1 MSRHISNMRYWLSAI
16 VFLTVSSIAF
26 SSPSESSIRNYG
38 LTFRAHKYIQDERT
52 GLDLSPDRPFHFRE
66 GFILDFDLRMIHED
80 LAFGYVF
87 RIISG
92 EDSSLDLVTN
102 YNSGRVNFILS
113 DRKST
118 VANLDFHESL
128 EMDEHHWFHVRVVA
142 DRNGIRC
149 SVDSVEQ
156 YIASPLKNLGKVQIL
171 FGKNETEYF
180 YTTDVPPMSVRN
192 IRISRVESPEKAYCF
207 WKMLKHNRNEVYD
220 SVRDKRAS
228 VQNGI
233 WEIDWH
239 TKWQKIATIPAGPDI
254 PQVTCDG
261 ESSRL
266 FIALADSILVYDMEH
281 MELSR
286 YPSLSG
292 APFRNGGSQLEYLP
306 DNDMLVSYSVKLDT
320 AVMYDFRRM
329 SWNAELKEPWPPVQ
343 NSCGMYVSDHR
354 TLYVFGGYGNHIYNS
369 VLSAMD
375 MDSGMWRR
383 DTLPISPR
391 YLSTIGYSPQGKL
404 MIMGGYGS
412 LSGHQEEFPRNRYD
426 LYEVDPVTFGCR
438 HVADFVPEFE
448 PVSFCNSMIFPE
460 DDVLYTLS
468 FNNSHFM
475 SELRLVSYDVSSNTM
490 KFWADAIPFRFLDLE
505 SFADIAIDSA
515 RTCLYAVVQNAKG
528 SGINDVSVYRMAY
541 PPLDASYVRQTAE
554 RPGYMFWI
562 AVAALLSFL
571 AAGIFL
577 LMRRRRGG
585 MSEESDGDLFLQD
598 NTDILEEEN
607 TMPEGKSMIVMLG
620 GLRVFSAD
628 GEDITSS
635 MSPIVRQMFL
645 MVILRCAEG
654 EGVTSQMLD
663 ETFWL
668 GMDKS
673 QASNNRNVNIRKL
686 RLQLQRIGDMTLSYN
701 NGFWNLNIG
710 EGISCDYM
718 EMMHLLDTMEKV
730 KSADMSLAVRIV
742 SLAAA
747 GPLLPNIEADWLD
760 SYKSR
765 YSERI
770 ISTLLRILK
779 ETGRSDDSLSAR
791 TARAILVHDSIDED
805 AVRTLCRIL
814 YRHGHKGQSKQVY
827 DKFCS
832 DYRSMLGDS
841 PEVTYEEILAS
852 L

>member
-1 MSRHISNMRYWLSAI
+1 MENMRYWLSAI
-16 VFLTVSSIAF
+16 VFLALSSIAF

-38 LTFRAHKYIQDERT
+38 LTFRSHRYIQDERT
-52 GLDLSPDRPFHFRE
+52 GLDLSPDRPFHFRD

-92 EDSSLDLVTN
+92 NDSSLDLVTN
-102 YNSGRVNFILS
+102 YNNGRVNFILS

-118 VANLDFHESL
+118 VANLDFHDSL
-128 EMDEHHWFHVRVVA
+128 DIDEHHWFHVRVMA

-281 MELSR
+281 SVLSR
-286 YPSLSG
+286 YPALAG
-292 APFRNGGSQLEYLP
+292 APFRNGGSQLLYVP
-306 DNDMLVSYSVKLDT
+306 DDSMLVSYSVRIDT
-320 AVMYDFRRM
+320 AVTYDFRRM

-343 NSCGMYVSDHR
+343 NSCGMYVRDHR
-354 TLYVFGGYGNHIYNS
+354 ALYVFGGYGNHLYNS
-369 VLSAMD
+369 VLSSMD
-375 MDSGMWRR
+375 IDSGEWRR

-391 YLSTIGYSPQGKL
+391 YLSTIGYSRHGKL

-412 LSGHQEEFPRNRYD
+412 LSGHQEEFPRNSYD

-438 HVADFVPEFE
+438 HIADFVPEFD

-460 DDVLYTLS
+460 DDNVLYTLS

-475 SELRLVSYDVSSNTM
+475 SELRLVSYDVSSNSM

-515 RTCLYAVVQNAKG
+515 KTSLYAVVQNAKG

-541 PPLDASYVRQTAE
+541 PPLDVSYIQQTA
-554 RPGYMFWI
+554 RKSGYIFWLAVS
-562 AVAALLSFL
+562 AVAAAL

-577 LMRRRRGG
+577 LMRRRHAAVSGENSAMAPVHDSAG
-585 MSEESDGDLFLQD
+585 
-598 NTDILEEEN
+598 ILEEESN
-607 TMPEGKSMIVMLG
+607 VPEGKSMIIMLG

-628 GEDITSS
+628 GEDITAS

-645 MVILRCAEG
+645 MIILRCAEG
-654 EGVTSQMLD
+654 KGVTSQMLD

-686 RLQLQRIGDMTLSYN
+686 RLQLQKIGDITLSYN
-701 NGFWNLNIG
+701 NGFWNLNMG
-710 EGISCDYM
+710 EEVSCDYV
-718 EMMHLLDTMEKV
+718 EMMELLDTIEKS
-730 KSADMSLAVRIV
+730 KSADRAVAGRIV

-747 GPLLPNIEADWLD
+747 GPLLPNTEADWLD

-765 YSERI
+765 YSDRI
-770 ISTLLRILK
+770 ISTLLHILK

-791 TARAILVHDSIDED
+791 TARAILAHDCIDED

-841 PEVTYEEILAS
+841 PDVSYEEILES